1 MRRRFF
7 PRAAETGIG
16 MEKAQAGKRIAELR
30 KTLAYH
36 ARLYYQLDAP
46 EISDYEYDAL
56 FRELSELEAAYPE
69 FDDPNSPTK
78 RRCTLANRRPSRR
91 GSSRTPPHCR

>member
-1 MRRRFF
+1 
-7 PRAAETGIG
+7 
-16 MEKAQAGKRIAELR
+16 MEKEQAGKRIAELR

-36 ARLYYQLDAP
+36 ARLYYQMDAP

-56 FRELSELEAAYPE
+56 FRELTELEAAFPE

-78 RRCTLANRRPSRR
+78 RVGGAASEFFRLEAK
-91 GSSRTPPHCR
+91 